1 MVTTISHLN
10 LFQAV
15 QEAGG
20 FLVGADDVVQ
30 PYHLPRDLHEKPK
43 TPPPHSSA
51 TTDVAQGQELE
62 STRPVTLRLDTLDD
76 SEDERDMIEEPIP
89 VQVASAVP
97 MTMRQ
102 LAEAAERQR
111 SESCVSSPSRIQTP
125 DPQPISISTTELDGA
140 LQGRRTRSNTGTLA
154 SRPTRNTAND
164 TSLNKAGNSR
174 RGRKR
179 ARRTSDAIGSSGAD
193 AEVGAVPATST
204 HAKRARPNPAP
215 VVKSDRVLR
224 ARKGKSEEQLRQ
236 EKEAEVAYERA
247 VAE

>member
-1 MVTTISHLN
+1 M
-10 LFQAV
+10 

-43 TPPPHSSA
+43 TPPPQSPA
-51 TTDVAQGQELE
+51 KTNVAESKELE

-111 SESCVSSPSRIQTP
+111 SESGASGPSRVQTP
-125 DPQPISISTTELDGA
+125 DPQPVPTPTTEVNGA
-140 LQGRRTRSNTGTLA
+140 LQGRRTRSNTGTPA
-154 SRPTRNTAND
+154 SRPTRSTAKD

-174 RGRKR
+174 SVRGRKR
-179 ARRTSDAIGSSGAD
+179 ARRTSDDIESSDAD

-204 HAKRARPNPAP
+204 PAKRARQNPAP

-236 EKEAEVAYERA
+236 EKEAEVAYRRA